1 MELEIIKWIAISVM
15 GLAMWFLKRTID
27 SYDERLKE
35 ISQQIVSNQRE
46 YLHRDDFKDFKLELR
61 AMFDEIK
68 ADIRELK
75 KWRKLLGQEIGK

>member
-1 MELEIIKWIAISVM
+1 MELEVIKWVAMSVM

-27 SYDERLKE
+27 SYDEKIKVIE
-35 ISQQIVSNQRE
+35 QQITTIQRD
-46 YLHRDDFKDFKLELR
+46 YLHRDDFKEFKLELR

-75 KWRKLLGQEIGK
+75 K

>member
-1 MELEIIKWIAISVM
+1 MELEIIKWIAMSVM

-35 ISQQIVSNQRE
+35 ISQQIVSIQRD

-75 KWRKLLGQEIGK
+75 K

>member
-1 MELEIIKWIAISVM
+1 MELEIIKWIAMSVM

-27 SYDERLKE
+27 TYDERLKE
-35 ISQQIVSNQRE
+35 ISQQIVSIQRD

-75 KWRKLLGQEIGK
+75 K